1 MNLRTALVVFATS
14 QVACSVLHE
23 QTPGCYELAPVR
35 PTGILRDECQLLADT
50 GVTLGARLTQSG
62 YILDIRFRFTSPEQG
77 QPIDIAMA
85 GRFDFSR
92 NTFSA
97 DGSAVNISLP
107 IAGES
112 CQPLFVNVHLDGTT
126 GALDTDRFAGVIRIV
141 TSTPRPEACVCQA
154 WFEYQ
159 AAMSSSGSI
168 CP

>member
-23 QTPGCYELAPVR
+23 QTPGCYELDPVS
-35 PTGILRDECQLLADT
+35 TGILRDECQLLTDT
-50 GVTLGARLTQSG
+50 AVTLGARLTQSG
-62 YILDIRFRFTSPEQG
+62 YIIDIRFRFASPEQG
-77 QPIDIAMA
+77 QPVDIAMA

-97 DGSAVNISLP
+97 DGSAVNIALP

-112 CQPLFVNVHLDGTT
+112 CEPLFVNVHLDGTT
-126 GALDTDRFAGVIRIV
+126 DQLDPDRFAGVIRIV
-141 TSTPRPEACVCQA
+141 TTTPRPEACVCQA